1 MRFSNLRSDRVRPA
15 SARERG
21 FTLVELTVA
30 IGVLLVGIV
39 AVAQLIPISIQS
51 NMRNRYDSTAV
62 VMAERLL
69 NQMVN
74 QPLTATQFIDAYDNN
89 RVIMLGSVA
98 ADGLVGNP
106 ITIVSSAPPAGPLNL
121 VRVDFNA
128 AAVANYNFTA
138 ADPNAAVPA
147 IAYEVRWS
155 VITNMQGTTVVS
167 KRFLVGVWK
176 RDPRSV
182 TPPVTVE
189 AWVQR

>member
-1 MRFSNLRSDRVRPA
+1 MNLRVIRFRPA

-21 FTLVELTVA
+21 FTLVELAVA
-30 IGVLLVGIV
+30 MAVLLFGIA

-74 QPLTATQFIDAYDNN
+74 QPLTATQFTDVYDNN
-89 RVIMLGSVA
+89 RVILLGSVA
-98 ADGLVGNP
+98 ANGLVGNP
-106 ITIVSSAPPAGPLNL
+106 IAVVSSAPPAGPLNL
-121 VRVDFNA
+121 VRVDFTA

-147 IAYEVRWS
+147 ISYEVRWS

-176 RDPRSV
+176 RDPRNV
-182 TPPVTVE
+182 TLPVTVE

>member
-1 MRFSNLRSDRVRPA
+1 MKSMNLHRIQFRPA

-74 QPLTATQFIDAYDNN
+74 QPLTATQFIDTYDNN

-98 ADGLVGNP
+98 ANGLVGNP

-121 VRVDFNA
+121 VRVDFTA

-155 VITNMQGTTVVS
+155 VITNMQGTVVVS

>member
-1 MRFSNLRSDRVRPA
+1 MKFMNLRSIRFHPA
-15 SARERG
+15 SVRERG
-21 FTLVELTVA
+21 FTLVELAVA
-30 IGVLLVGIV
+30 MAVLLFGIA

-62 VMAERLL
+62 VMSERLL

-74 QPLTATQFIDAYDNN
+74 QPLTATQFIDVYDNN

-98 ADGLVGNP
+98 ANGLVGNP
-106 ITIVSSAPPAGPLNL
+106 IAVVSAIPGGPANL
-121 VRVDFNA
+121 VRVNFTA

-138 ADPNAAVPA
+138 ADPNAAVQA
-147 IAYEVRWS
+147 IRYEVRWA

-176 RDPRSV
+176 RDPRNV
-182 TPPVTVE
+182 TLPVTVE

>member
-1 MRFSNLRSDRVRPA
+1 MKSESQHDVCFHPPFSRA
-15 SARERG
+15 RG
-21 FTLVELTVA
+21 FTLVELA
-30 IGVLLVGIV
+30 IAMMVLLVGIA

-74 QPLTATQFIDAYDNN
+74 QPLTATQFIDTYDNN

-98 ADGLVGNP
+98 ANGLVGNP

-121 VRVDFNA
+121 VRVDFSVP
-128 AAVANYNFTA
+128 AVANYIFMA
-138 ADPNAAVPA
+138 VDPNAAVP
-147 IAYEVRWS
+147 IPYEVRWS
-155 VITNMQGTTVVS
+155 VITNMQGTVVVS

>member
-1 MRFSNLRSDRVRPA
+1 MRFLNLRSFRVRPA

-21 FTLVELTVA
+21 FTLVELAVA
-30 IGVLLVGIV
+30 MAVLLVGIV
-39 AVAQLIPISIQS
+39 AVAQLIPISIQT

-74 QPLTATQFIDAYDNN
+74 QPLTATQFVDVYDNN

-98 ADGLVGNP
+98 ANGLVGNP
-106 ITIVSSAPPAGPLNL
+106 ITVVSAIPGGAAIL
-121 VRVDFNA
+121 VRVDFTA

-147 IAYEVRWS
+147 IRYEVRWA

-176 RDPRSV
+176 RDPRSI
-182 TPPVTVE
+182 TGPVTVE